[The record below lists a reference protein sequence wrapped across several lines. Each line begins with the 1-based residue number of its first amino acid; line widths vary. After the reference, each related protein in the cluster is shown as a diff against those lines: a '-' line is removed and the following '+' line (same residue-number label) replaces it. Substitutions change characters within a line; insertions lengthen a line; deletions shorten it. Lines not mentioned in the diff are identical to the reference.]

1 MKKIINFLTLA
12 FIIITMPVVTVGQGT
27 QESEKE
33 AIRNVIITSYVDGI
47 FNEGNVNKIK
57 LGWYPECDI
66 NIYNTLKDTCT
77 KSKAF
82 RFIPM
87 FEKNPVGLTPG
98 TTCKIP
104 LVHVTGYAAMAI
116 VEIYNEEKQIYTD
129 YMNLYKFTNGW
140 KIVTKTFYAFPK

>member
-1 MKKIINFLTLA
+1 MTFLTM
-12 FIIITMPVVTVGQGT
+12 IIIVSALPAAISAQAT
-27 QESEKE
+27 QEKEKE
-33 AIRNVIITSYVDGI
+33 IIRNVIVTSYVDGI
-47 FNEGNVNKIK
+47 FNEGSVNKIK

-66 NIYNTLKDTCT
+66 NIYNVQKDTCI

-104 LVHVTGYAAMAI
+104 MVHVTGYAAIAI
-116 VEIYNEEKQIYTD
+116 VEIYHGGKQIYTD
-129 YMNLYKFTNGW
+129 YMNLYKFSNGW